1 MTKRGGGVVDIIC
14 KKVQCLPA
22 SLKTG
27 GSVIGIKNEEMI
39 VVEVLVNVC
48 DSMGANLINT
58 ICEGISPLL
67 EKVTG
72 GRTALRVLSNL
83 CVHRRA
89 GATFEIPLESL
100 SNGSMD
106 GKEVTKRILEAY
118 IFAASDPFRTATHN
132 KGVMNG
138 IDSVAIATGQDW
150 RAINSAIYSYS
161 FMSGRYQPIT
171 HYHIKQCKAS
181 GGYLLVGSIEIP
193 LSVGV
198 KGGATQSNSLYQ
210 QNLRMLGNPTSKELS
225 QIIACVGLAQNFA
238 ALKALSL
245 EGIQKGHMKLH
256 ARNIAISAG
265 VPHDLIENAVRFMS
279 ARKSINTETA
289 RDYLIQSKA
298 GTIQLL

>member
-1 MTKRGGGVVDIIC
+1 MIKRGGGIQDIVC
-14 KKVQCLPA
+14 KQVKCSPE
-22 SLKTG
+22 SLQSGKHLLDFKG
-27 GSVIGIKNEEMI
+27 PDML

-58 ICEGISPLL
+58 ICEGISSLL
-67 EKVTG
+67 EKMTG
-72 GRTALRVLSNL
+72 GRAALRVLSNL
-83 CVHRRA
+83 CIHRRA
-89 GATFEIPLESL
+89 GATFEIPI
-100 SNGSMD
+100 SMLD
-106 GKEVTKRILEAY
+106 IGNMKGKEVAKRIMEAY
-118 IFAASDPFRTATHN
+118 VFAASDPYRTATHN

-150 RAINSAIYSYS
+150 RAINSAVYTYS
-161 FMSGRYQPIT
+161 FISGRYKPIT
-171 HYHIKQCKAS
+171 HYHIKQCESS
-181 GGYLLVGSIEIP
+181 GQYHLVGTIDIP

-210 QNLRMLGNPTSKELS
+210 QNLRILGDPTSKELS

-256 ARNIAISAG
+256 AKNIAISAG
-265 VPHDLIENAVRFMS
+265 VPHDLIEHAVQFMS
-279 ARKSINTETA
+279 SRKSITTEAA
-289 RDYLIQSKA
+289 REYLIQSKA